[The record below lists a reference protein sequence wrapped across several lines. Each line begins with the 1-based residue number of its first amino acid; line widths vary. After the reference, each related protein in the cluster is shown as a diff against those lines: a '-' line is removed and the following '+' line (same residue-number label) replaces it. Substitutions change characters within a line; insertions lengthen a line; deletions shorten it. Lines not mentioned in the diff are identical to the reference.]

1 MDEEIGKSEKM
12 WKYYIPQTF
21 AIKDLV
27 KCIDHDLVSNSDDL
41 YIAFNLEK
49 VTDYI
54 QLHNFSQVSNGQNEH
69 KSEEESSEEEF
80 KPASNGNDPQSSIN
94 NSNAQHNAHC

>member
-49 VTDYI
+49 
-54 QLHNFSQVSNGQNEH
+54 SNWLYPT
-69 KSEEESSEEEF
+69 S
-80 KPASNGNDPQSSIN
+80 
-94 NSNAQHNAHC
+94 

>member
-1 MDEEIGKSEKM
+1 MDEEIGKSKKM

-54 QLHNFSQVSNGQNEH
+54 QLHNFSQVPYGQNEH
-69 KSEEESSEEEF
+69 KYEEKKQWGKVWTSF
-80 KPASNGNDPQSSIN
+80 GWI
-94 NSNAQHNAHC
+94 